1 MKILYVTTVGL
12 TMTFFGSIIR
22 ELLDKGHTVDIACN
36 ESDSQVPDCYRD
48 WGCGIHRIDCVRTPF
63 AAGNARAVGQIRRL
77 VRENG
82 YGIVHCHTPIAA
94 ACTRLACKDLRKEG
108 VRVFYTAHGFHFYKG
123 APLKSWLLYYP
134 IEKLCAHFTDTL
146 ITINREDY
154 ALAKRKMKAG
164 QVVYVPGVGID
175 VDKFRNTVVDR
186 PAKRKELG
194 IPEDAFLLLSVGE
207 LNENKNHQIVIRTLA
222 ELNDPSIHYA
232 IAGNGALAEYLT
244 VLAEQLGVADRVHLL
259 GYRRDVAEL
268 YKTADVYVL
277 PSLRE
282 GLNVSIMEAMASGLP
297 VVCNR
302 IRGNTDLVN
311 TLTGVLCSTHNACDL
326 LSAIQC
332 LRTNRQLREEM
343 GRAGSRSAERF
354 SVGEVNREMLKVY
367 TK

>member
-1 MKILYVTTVGL
+1 
-12 TMTFFGSIIR
+12 MTFFGSIIR
-22 ELLDKGHTVDIACN
+22 ELLDEGHTVDIACN

-48 WGCGIHRIDCVRTPF
+48 WGCGIHHIDCVRTPF

-77 VRENG
+77 IRENG

-154 ALAKRKMKAG
+154 ALAKRKIKAR

-175 VDKFRNTVVDR
+175 VDKFRNTMVDR

-244 VLAEQLGVADRVHLL
+244 ALAEQLGVADRVHLL

-311 TLTGVLCSTHNACDL
+311 TLTGVLCSAHNACDL
-326 LSAIQC
+326 LRAIQC

-343 GRAGSRSAERF
+343 GQAGSRSAERF

>member
-1 MKILYVTTVGL
+1 MHFLFITTVGSTL
-12 TMTFFGSIIR
+12 HFFITLAR
-22 ELLDKGHTVDIACN
+22 NLLDKGHTVDIACN

-82 YGIVHCHTPIAA
+82 YGLVHCHTPIAA

-154 ALAKRKMKAG
+154 ALAKRKMKAR

-244 VLAEQLGVADRVHLL
+244 ALAEQLGVADRVHLL

-311 TLTGVLCSTHNACDL
+311 TLTGVLCSAHNACDL

-354 SVGEVNREMLKVY
+354 SVGEVNREMLRMY
-367 TK
+367 GE